1 LSKFNTPRAARP
13 AVTSPITSEPTPT
26 IRTHEGGAGY
36 LRDTKSELFLLA
48 VTNMVSERTFYETS
62 DARDDRY
69 ERLVRAATVEDPE
82 WTVRMLTWLRGEGN
96 LRSAALVG
104 AAEFVRTR
112 QTLGLDQA
120 PQQAPRAVTALAGQH
135 TPDGTPQHQVGRGLS
150 RTVIDAVLQ
159 RADEPGELLAYW
171 TRRYG
176 RAVPKPIKRGIGD
189 AVRRLYTERAVLK
202 YDTGAHAFRFGDV
215 LELVHA
221 APHTGRPQGD
231 LFEHVIDRRHG
242 RDNPIPDTLKILR
255 ERARLMDIPQG
266 ERAAMLRSWGPD
278 ASQYL
283 RDAGM
288 TWEALAGWL
297 NGPMDTVAWEAII
310 PTMGYMALLRNLRN
324 FDQAGV
330 SDKVAEQVAAK
341 LADPEEVAR
350 SRQFPFRFLSAFKN
364 APSLR
369 WAWALQQGL
378 DHSLGNVPLLPGRT
392 LVLVDMSGSMF
403 GSLSAKSDLS
413 RAEAAGLFGAA
424 VAARAQQADL
434 VQYGTHSAPL
444 KVRRGESLL
453 SIIQQFRGM
462 GGTNTW
468 GAVRERYAG
477 HDRVV
482 IVTDEQAHDS
492 YGREFHPGGMS
503 RDVPFYIWDL
513 AGYRAGSAPSG
524 GRDNTHVF
532 GGLTDAA
539 FRMIPLLEAGRN
551 AGWPF

>member
-1 LSKFNTPRAARP
+1 MSKFNTSGAARP
-13 AVTSPITSEPTPT
+13 AVTSPVSSEPTPSV
-26 IRTHEGGAGY
+26 RTYEGGAGY
-36 LRDTKSELFLLA
+36 QRDTKSELFLLA
-48 VTNMVSERTFYETS
+48 VANMVGEHTFYETA
-62 DARDDRY
+62 DTRDDRY
-69 ERLVRAATVEDPE
+69 EGLVRAATVEDPE
-82 WTVRMLTWLRGEGN
+82 WTARMLAWLRGEGN

-120 PQQAPRAVTALAGQH
+120 AQSA
-135 TPDGTPQHQVGRGLS
+135 GRGLS
-150 RTVIDAVLQ
+150 RTVIDSVLQ

-176 RAVPKPIKRGIGD
+176 RAIPKPVKRGIGD
-189 AVRRLYTERAVLK
+189 AVRRLYTERATLK
-202 YDTGAHAFRFGDV
+202 YDTDSKGFRFGDV
-215 LELVHA
+215 LELVHPA
-221 APHTGRPQGD
+221 SARDRPWQGD

-242 RDNPIPDTLKILR
+242 RDNPVPESLTMLR
-255 ERARLMDIPQG
+255 ERAVLMDIPPG
-266 ERAAMLRSWGPD
+266 ERAKILRSWEARAPRF
-278 ASQYL
+278 L
-283 RDAGM
+283 HDAGM

-297 NGPMDTVAWEAII
+297 QGPMDARAWEVII

-330 SDKVAEQVAAK
+330 SDRVAEMVAAK
-341 LADPEEVAR
+341 LANPAEVAG
-350 SRQFPFRFLSAFKN
+350 SRQFPFRFLSAFKA

-369 WAWALQQGL
+369 WAWALEKGL
-378 DHSLGNVPLLPGRT
+378 NHSLANVPALTGRT
-392 LVLVDMSGSMF
+392 LILVDMSGSMG
-403 GSLSAKSDLS
+403 GSLSARSDLS

-424 VAARAQQADL
+424 LAVRAEHVDL
-434 VQYGTHSAPL
+434 VQYGTHSAPVP
-444 KVRRGESLL
+444 VRGGESVLTLL
-453 SIIQQFRGM
+453 QRFTGM

-482 IVTDEQAHDS
+482 IVTDEQSRDS

-503 RDVPFYIWDL
+503 RTVPMYIWNL
-513 AGYRAGSAPSG
+513 AGYRAGSAPTG

-551 AGWPF
+551 ATWPF